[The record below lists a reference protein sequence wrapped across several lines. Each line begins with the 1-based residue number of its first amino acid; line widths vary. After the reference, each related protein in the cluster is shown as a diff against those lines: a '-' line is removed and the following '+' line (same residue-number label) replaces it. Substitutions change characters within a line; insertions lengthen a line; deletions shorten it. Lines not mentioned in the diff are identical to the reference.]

1 MRLLYFFIAFLFCQC
16 VWTQTLQS
24 TLVYEIIHKAQK
36 KKDLKCSDIYLL
48 LSSYEDS
55 SFRNDVEMS
64 ECRSE
69 AIIHIMYDID
79 NLKRLLNVI
88 KRNKKY
94 QFVVMEELRSPI
106 CELNEKSIVDN
117 LQTIKGHRKL
127 KSEMVQMLEQQNGSN
142 F

>member
-16 VWTQTLQS
+16 VWTQTLHS
-24 TLVYEIIHKAQK
+24 TLIYEVIHKAEK
-36 KKDLKCSDIYLL
+36 KKELKCSDIYLL

-55 SFRNDVEMS
+55 LFRNDVELS

-117 LQTIKGHRKL
+117 LQAIKGHRKL
-127 KSEMVQMLEQQNGSN
+127 KSEMVQMLEQQSGFN

>member
-1 MRLLYFFIAFLFCQC
+1 MRLLYFFIAFFFCQC

-24 TLVYEIIHKAQK
+24 TLVYEIIHKAEK

-117 LQTIKGHRKL
+117 LQAIKGHRKL
-127 KSEMVQMLEQQNGSN
+127 KSEMVQMLEQQNGS
-142 F
+142 